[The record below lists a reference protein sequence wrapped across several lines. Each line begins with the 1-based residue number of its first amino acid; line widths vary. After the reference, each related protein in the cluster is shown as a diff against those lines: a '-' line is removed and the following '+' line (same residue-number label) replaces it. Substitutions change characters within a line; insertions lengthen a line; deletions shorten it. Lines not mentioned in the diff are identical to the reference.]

1 MRIGATVHNASASVE
16 ELRIIATILLVLYHV
31 VGPIGHGL
39 NISSATPLRLTVDIL
54 GDFRMPA
61 FALVAGFVYALRP
74 LTLGTMGAFLSGK
87 VRRLVI
93 PGAIAAT
100 RFVIAANL
108 FHTSSALP
116 WSEIWVPLIFP
127 YAHFWFLQSILVLF
141 VVIGIADV
149 LTRQRAEAILFSF
162 ALILYFVPL
171 PLPEIFSIDRASSL
185 APFFVAG
192 ICIQRHQS
200 WIARHA
206 QAVTVA
212 SLAMV
217 ASWAAF
223 VLIDG
228 SLVAGRPVSRHGT
241 ALLLTIPL
249 AMILILHAPH
259 HPKVRVLGQFSFTI
273 YLYHIFGTAGA
284 RMALQAIGIE
294 NLATHI
300 VVGLGAGLALP
311 MLLHLIMARWPLG
324 ARAILGL
331 RQQHPP
337 KGIIRGLPSRQDR
350 ELRA

>member
-1 MRIGATVHNASASVE
+1 MKTGAEFRDGPASIE
-16 ELRIIATILLVLYHV
+16 ELRIVATVLLVLYHV

-39 NISSATPLRLTVDIL
+39 NISDPTPLRLSVDIL

-74 LTLGTMGAFLSGK
+74 LTPETMGAFLSGK

-93 PGAIAAT
+93 PGAIAAAL
-100 RFVIAANL
+100 FVIAANL
-108 FHTSSALP
+108 LHTSSALP
-116 WSEIWVPLIFP
+116 WSQIWVPLIFP

-141 VVIGIADV
+141 VLIGITDV
-149 LTRQRAEAILFSF
+149 ITRQRAEAALLSF
-162 ALILYFVPL
+162 ALIFYFVPL

-206 QAVTVA
+206 KAITVA
-212 SLAMV
+212 SLAMM

-228 SLVAGRPVSRHGT
+228 ALAAGQPVSRHGT

-259 HPKVRVLGQFSFTI
+259 HPKIRVLGQFSLTI

-284 RMALQAIGIE
+284 RMALRAVGIE
-294 NLATHI
+294 DLTTHI
-300 VVGLGAGLALP
+300 VAGLGAGLVFP
-311 MLLHLIMARWPLG
+311 MLLHLIVARWPLG

-331 RQQHPP
+331 KQQRPS
-337 KGIIRGLPSRQDR
+337 KGILRGLPTRQDR